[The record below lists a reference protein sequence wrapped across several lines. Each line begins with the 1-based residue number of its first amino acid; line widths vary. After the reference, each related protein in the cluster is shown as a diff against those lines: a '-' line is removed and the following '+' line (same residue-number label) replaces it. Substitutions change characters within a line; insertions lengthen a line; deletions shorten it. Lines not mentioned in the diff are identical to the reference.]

1 MAFKYPMLLTL
12 LIALIPIAFML
23 FKRGGDLSDYFDA
36 AILKKLQGSQDTL
49 SNTVRNILLLLSA
62 TMMVIALARPF
73 IYEGEI
79 KVKSSTIDLLVG
91 FDISRSMFANDIYPN
106 RLALAKKKFHTLSQE
121 LQEAKIGVIGFSSR
135 AFLIS
140 PLTKD
145 YATLDYLIK
154 NMNLDSVQLR
164 GTSFLSALEVANELM
179 KKSDKKALLL
189 FTDGGDETS
198 FDKEIAYAKK
208 HKIHLYIYNIAT
220 QKGGVI
226 PDGGSV
232 LHDNQGE
239 IVVVRRNESI
249 ERLALESGGAYM
261 NYSLKGDDI
270 TTLTEAI
277 KHRFK
282 AQEVEESTIIDVKEL
297 FYLPLALALLLLM
310 ISYYSLPQ
318 RREDV

>member
-62 TMMVIALARPF
+62 MMMVIALARPF

-189 FTDGGDETS
+189 FTDGGDEIS
-198 FDKEIAYAKK
+198 FEKEIAYAKK

-249 ERLALESGGAYM
+249 KRLALESGGAYM
-261 NYSLKGDDI
+261 NYSLKGADI
-270 TTLTEAI
+270 TTLSEAI
-277 KHRFK
+277 KERFK